1 MRKNWMN
8 TWACDAVLDRVAC
21 YSAWHQCVPA
31 KVGIA
36 TAGMQDGLPFAKGTK
51 KRLYPW
57 PGFFTCIQLLLH
69 GYAIQCHSN
78 PFHPELKVKKKHTQ
92 AMTLFTAENMLSRQG
107 RAPLRP
113 HFYAMVMSTNLPPL
127 NILTS
132 CTNWQHCE
140 PEHSSFSRLIIQAK

>member
-51 KRLYPW
+51 NAFT
-57 PGFFTCIQLLLH
+57 PGLRSSRVQLLLH

-78 PFHPELKVKKKHTQ
+78 PFHPELN
-92 AMTLFTAENMLSRQG
+92 AL
-107 RAPLRP
+107 
-113 HFYAMVMSTNLPPL
+113 
-127 NILTS
+127 
-132 CTNWQHCE
+132 
-140 PEHSSFSRLIIQAK
+140 